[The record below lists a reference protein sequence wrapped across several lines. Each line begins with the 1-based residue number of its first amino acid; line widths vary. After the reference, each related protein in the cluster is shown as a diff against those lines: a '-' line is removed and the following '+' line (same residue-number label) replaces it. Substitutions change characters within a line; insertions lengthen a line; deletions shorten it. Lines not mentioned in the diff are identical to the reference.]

1 MMDPAYLTWKKR
13 CAPTAAY
20 WPCPVVSYGHGDSFE
35 EQHREHTRVVNKY
48 SKAPTSIDGPAQ
60 WKKRCTPT
68 AAYWPCP
75 VVSFGPGDSF
85 EERYREHR
93 RTINKYRSSTS
104 YDLRVQGNFRLL
116 RVVLYLLWR
125 RTFRRW
131 YCNYRG
137 ELAIREHNK
146 HHIQDTP
153 LSPGGD
159 TDAYTSEPEDEQQSE
174 CTFDS
179 DSEATQEYI
188 PSDDDSEPTQVHI
201 PSGGLAAPA

>member
-1 MMDPAYLTWKKR
+1 ME
-13 CAPTAAY
+13 
-20 WPCPVVSYGHGDSFE
+20 S
-35 EQHREHTRVVNKY
+35 
-48 SKAPTSIDGPAQ
+48 PAQ
-60 WKKRCTPT
+60 WKNRCTPMNEAVENVHAQHKRIIRAHSLKGGCGSDMTPT

-116 RVVLYLLWR
+116 RVALYLLWR

>member
-1 MMDPAYLTWKKR
+1 MLPRRHTGHVLWYRTDTVIHSRSSTESTSESLTSTVRRRHQLTDPL
-13 CAPTAAY
+13 
-20 WPCPVVSYGHGDSFE
+20 SG
-35 EQHREHTRVVNKY
+35 RE
-48 SKAPTSIDGPAQ
+48 
-60 WKKRCTPT
+60 RCTPT

-116 RVVLYLLWR
+116 RVALYLLWR
-125 RTFRRW
+125 RSFRRW